1 MAKLNRNQGAFP
13 YAPLALTNFFFY
25 NWYLTLEGSI
35 CPYGDSS
42 LLSRAYNTVCTQ
54 CETFCGVCINVKWH
68 IPTLQNYTEQV
79 EGSEN
84 VLVWAFGLLI
94 STGGRH
100 CCPTHRMCHGGQK
113 MSSLSFW
120 RPEQMEL
127 AMALVLPFED
137 WRPWSLQGQEL
148 ELSCEIPGNHI
159 TSLWS
164 CGPGPWQRRLLEPG
178 LHVNGFIA
186 LTWQIN
192 VWVTKNV

>member
-1 MAKLNRNQGAFP
+1 MTNDDSDDDVIHWVIAGCWALHIICIFKTLKNGLYFLELFSTSGKIKQKPRSIP
-13 YAPLALTNFFFY
+13 LCPPLALTNFFFY

-54 CETFCGVCINVKWH
+54 CETFCGVWINVKWH
-68 IPTLQNYTEQV
+68 ISTLQNYTEQF

-100 CCPTHRMCHGGQK
+100 CCPTHRMWGHGGQK

-137 WRPWSLQGQEL
+137 WRPWSLL
-148 ELSCEIPGNHI
+148 
-159 TSLWS
+159 
-164 CGPGPWQRRLLEPG
+164 
-178 LHVNGFIA
+178 
-186 LTWQIN
+186 
-192 VWVTKNV
+192 